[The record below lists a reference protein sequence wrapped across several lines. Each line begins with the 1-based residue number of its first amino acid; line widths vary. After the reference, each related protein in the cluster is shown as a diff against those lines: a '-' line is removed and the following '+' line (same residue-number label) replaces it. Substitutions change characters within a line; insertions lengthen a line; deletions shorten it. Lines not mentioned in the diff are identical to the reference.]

1 MRSGFGT
8 LLLLLLAA
16 GVLALGIWAPTGLTG
31 KDEYLLGLRIPL
43 EMMERDAWWIPFIDG
58 EPRLK
63 KPPFIYWLGRAS
75 FETFGPSLAAGRA
88 VTVAFAL
95 LLLGCAAWLGR
106 RLATSH
112 APHFT
117 GDAEAR
123 WAGLL
128 TAGVLLGTS
137 GIASESRRLMLDMP
151 VAALAIAAFC
161 LYWSWLE
168 KPRWSALLGAAALL
182 AAALLTKGP
191 TAVVIFGA
199 ALLALLLARRELW
212 QPLLTRLPQQFAFAA
227 VALALPVAWTL
238 DVKSRHGA
246 QLAAAAEHELE
257 ARGLWNISPNA
268 AIGIVTLALPWSFV
282 ALHALWSHR
291 HEAHARFLALW
302 LGLSLLPFFFIHVF
316 DRYLIASLLPLALA
330 CALALQA
337 GTTPAWARRLGSL
350 PPALVAIALCLLLW
364 RWDKGGLWWLL
375 APVTAYFLWCWWR
388 SRAHAGALIISA
400 ALLWSVGWGL
410 AFPALGVNAVP
421 AQVIELSRGRPVTL
435 FMGPQPALLPAL
447 SGRALHQASR
457 LTANDVAPGTLIA
470 VRDEDTAALG
480 AQTQA
485 LGVTPVPLFRYTALT
500 SAGSGI
506 RFARQG
512 ATAEDWKAAWAT
524 RSPAPLE
531 STVHILEVKR

>member
-1 MRSGFGT
+1 VRPAPG

-16 GVLALGIWAPTGLTG
+16 AVLAIGIWAPTGLTG

-43 EMMERDAWWIPFIDG
+43 EMMERDAWWIPWIDG

-75 FETFGPSLAAGRA
+75 YEAFGPSLAAGRA
-88 VTVAFAL
+88 ITVAFAL

-117 GDAEAR
+117 GVTETR
-123 WAGLL
+123 LAGLL
-128 TAGVLLGTS
+128 AAGVLLGMS

-151 VAALAIAAFC
+151 VAALATAAFC
-161 LYWSWLE
+161 FFWSWLE
-168 KPRWSALLGAAALL
+168 KPRWTALLVAAALL
-182 AAALLTKGP
+182 GAALLTKGP
-191 TAVVIFGA
+191 AAIIVFGA
-199 ALLALLLARRELW
+199 ALLALLLTRRELW

-227 VALALPVAWTL
+227 VALALPAGWYL
-238 DVKSRHGA
+238 DVQRRHGA

-257 ARGLWNISPNA
+257 ARGLWNVSPDA

-291 HEAHARFLALW
+291 HAAHARFLALW

-316 DRYLIASLLPLALA
+316 DRYLIGALLPLALA
-330 CALALQA
+330 CALALQS
-337 GTTPAWARRLGSL
+337 GTVPAWTRRLGSL
-350 PPALVAIALCLLLW
+350 LPALVAIVLCLLLW
-364 RWDKGGLWWLL
+364 RWDKDGAWWLL
-375 APVTAYFLWCWWR
+375 VPTIAFFLWSWWR
-388 SRAHAGALIISA
+388 ARAHAGVLVVSA

-421 AQVIELSRGRPVTL
+421 AQLIDLTQGRAVTL

-447 SGRALHQASR
+447 SGRALRQTSR
-457 LTANDVAPGTLIA
+457 LAADDVKPGTLIA
-470 VRDEDTAALG
+470 ARDEDLAAL
-480 AQTQA
+480 ATQTQA
-485 LGVTPVPLFRYTALT
+485 LGVTPAPIFRYAALT

-512 ATAEDWKAAWAT
+512 ARVEDWQAAWAT

-531 STVHILEVKR
+531 STVHILEVKP

>member
-1 MRSGFGT
+1 VRTGFGNP
-8 LLLLLLAA
+8 LFLLLAA
-16 GVLALGIWAPTGLTG
+16 AVLALGIWAPTGLTG

-75 FETFGPSLAAGRA
+75 YETFGPSLAAGRA

-117 GDAEAR
+117 GAAEVR
-123 WAGLL
+123 LAGLL
-128 TAGVLLGTS
+128 AASVLLGMS
-137 GIASESRRLMLDMP
+137 GVASESRRLMLDMP
-151 VAALAIAAFC
+151 VAALATAAFC
-161 LYWSWLE
+161 FYWSWLE
-168 KPRWSALLGAAALL
+168 KPRWSALLAAAMLL

-191 TAVVIFGA
+191 AAIIVFGA

-227 VALALPVAWTL
+227 VALALPAGWYL

-257 ARGLWNISPNA
+257 ARGLWNVSPDA
-268 AIGIVTLALPWSFV
+268 AMGIATLALPWSFV

-316 DRYLIASLLPLALA
+316 DRYLIGALLPLALA
-330 CALALQA
+330 CALALQR

-350 PPALVAIALCLLLW
+350 PPALVAIVLCLLLW
-364 RWDKGGLWWLL
+364 RWNKGGAWWPLVP
-375 APVTAYFLWCWWR
+375 AIVFFLWSWWR
-388 SRAHAGALIISA
+388 SRAHAGLLIVSA
-400 ALLWSVGWGL
+400 ALLWSVGWGI

-421 AQVIELSRGRPVTL
+421 AQLIDLTRGRPVTL

-447 SGRALHQASR
+447 SGRALHQTSQLA
-457 LTANDVAPGTLIA
+457 AADVKPGTLIA
-470 VRDEDTAALG
+470 VRDEDTAALA
-480 AQTQA
+480 AQTKA
-485 LGVTPVPLFRYTALT
+485 LGVTPVPTFRYAALT

-512 ATAEDWKAAWAT
+512 ATAEDWQAAWAT

-531 STVHILEVKR
+531 STVHILEVKP